1 MSTDVEPIVDTAE
14 LRERI
19 RDMYREVAERP
30 GGDFHFEIGRPVAER
45 LGYPAAWLDA
55 IPAAAL
61 ASFAG
66 VGHMLD
72 LARIQPGE
80 SVLDLGS
87 GSGTDA
93 FIAAHL
99 DRRERTRDRGRHDR
113 TRSSPRHAAC
123 ATRRA
128 SPSSC
133 SSRA

>member
-14 LRERI
+14 LRDHI

-30 GGDFHFEIGRPVAER
+30 GGDFHFELGRPVAER

-55 IPAAAL
+55 VPAEAL

-80 SVLDLGS
+80 TRARPRLRLG
-87 GSGTDA
+87 
-93 FIAAHL
+93 HRL
-99 DRRERTRDRGRHDR
+99 VHRRLPDRR
-113 TRSSPRHAAC
+113 
-123 ATRRA
+123 RA
-128 SPSSC
+128 G
-133 SSRA
+133 A